1 MERERENAFV
11 GIILLTLTFEPQDRN
26 LVTVRELLTLTYP
39 PLLAALR
46 EQAQMAKRKSKDKKF
61 FDENRFGVETLL
73 RAMARRKG
81 VFGGILAA
89 IGNRFL
95 GTPHSERGSIFSTA
109 ATQTDFLDSLPLRRI
124 SRGSS
129 FRLADLRS
137 DQPTTIYLCLPVGR
151 METHFRWLRL
161 IAQMAC
167 TVLEQLGTYPRD
179 RAPILFMMEV
189 RDARPYGDHGTRGG
203 LFSRIWGEIMGHP
216 AGRDATSALLQ
227 D

>member
-1 MERERENAFV
+1 VLDELDPDSVTIIDDVSALTQALIVDDGDARSRHWNESAKTLLL
-11 GIILLTLTFEPQDRN
+11 GIILLTLNFEPQDRN

-167 TVLEQLGTYPRD
+167 TVRNSL
-179 RAPILFMMEV
+179 API
-189 RDARPYGDHGTRGG
+189 RATARR
-203 LFSRIWGEIMGHP
+203 SC
-216 AGRDATSALLQ
+216 S
-227 D
+227 